1 MKSRRNTAP
10 KRKNTLKPMT
20 PGQIQNLNPSTSTPL
35 STGPPKSLSE
45 LMAEIKSKKEA
56 GKDIIVPLSKN
67 SAIVDMIE
75 KKQNENKENEMT
87 DPAVLLEKELKE
99 MVKSKGDK
107 GCLLY
112 TSPSPRDRQ
121 KSRMPSSA

>member
-10 KRKNTLKPMT
+10 KRKSPLKPMT
-20 PGQIQNLNPSTSTPL
+20 PGQIQKLNPSTSTPL
-35 STGPPKSLSE
+35 STAPSKSLSE
-45 LMAEIKSKKEA
+45 LMAEIKSKKES

-75 KKQNENKENEMT
+75 KKQNENTKNEMA

-107 GCLLY
+107 GDKGDKGAVSY
-112 TSPSPRDRQ
+112 THLRAHETDS
-121 KSRMPSSA
+121 